1 MNNQS
6 DLSPSY
12 QPYYFQNDDLF
23 IPHVDEEPLYV
34 NAKQYFRIL
43 KRRVARARLEE
54 LHRLSRQRKP
64 YLHESRHKHA
74 MRRPRGPG
82 GRFLTAEEIA
92 AQRSPTSD
100 EPGPS
105 AAPEHDEDMEDD
117 DPEGMQPMA
126 MTPDSYMHPDS
137 MAMMNMAYRDMPMQL
152 PPQQQQQQPQHQPPP
167 QQQQQQQHHHHQHH
181 QPLHQQH
188 APALFAQQHSHS
200 HGASPIT
207 LSSPY
212 AASMQMHHVPHPHA
226 HARHRHLTFAQDMYG
241 ANPDA
246 EMQRRTE
253 EMIQFAAGPS
263 NS

>member
-1 MNNQS
+1 
-6 DLSPSY
+6 
-12 QPYYFQNDDLF
+12 
-23 IPHVDEEPLYV
+23 
-34 NAKQYFRIL
+34 
-43 KRRVARARLEE
+43 
-54 LHRLSRQRKP
+54 
-64 YLHESRHKHA
+64 

-105 AAPEHDEDMEDD
+105 TAPEHDEDMEDD
-117 DPEGMQPMA
+117 DAEAMQPMA
-126 MTPDSYMHPDS
+126 MPQDSYMHSDS
-137 MAMMNMAYRDMPMQL
+137 MAMMNMAYRDML
-152 PPQQQQQQPQHQPPP
+152 PPQQQQQQ
-167 QQQQQQQHHHHQHH
+167 QQQAQAQQQQQHQQQPQQHHQHQHH
-181 QPLHQQH
+181 QPLQHPSALFTQQQQH
-188 APALFAQQHSHS
+188 SHSHS

-246 EMQRRTE
+246 EMQRRTD

-263 NS
+263 GS